1 MPAETS
7 IPCSKETLKL
17 VRSSKKYEGQSYDEL
32 LQQVFGDGDGDESRS
47 EGS

>member
-7 IPCSKETLKL
+7 IPCSTETLEL
-17 VRSSKKYEGQSYDEL
+17 VKSNKEYEGQTYDEL
-32 LQQVFGDGDGDESRS
+32 LQSVFANGDGTSRS

>member
-17 VRSSKKYEGQSYDEL
+17 VKSSKEYEGQSYDEL
-32 LQQVFGDGDGDESRS
+32 LQQVFSEGDGEEPRS
-47 EGS
+47 GGS

>member
-17 VRSSKKYEGQSYDEL
+17 VRSSKQYEGQSYDEL
-32 LQQVFGDGDGDESRS
+32 LQETFGDGDGDEPRS
-47 EGS
+47 GGS